1 MGEQA
6 DGNQAKFI
14 SKAVDVVMLP
24 ESSKLV
30 PYATL
35 AKLKILTFNNLA
47 CVLKRHKHL
56 NVALKA
62 VCFALELEL
71 QLINNKQHQEQYDI
85 VATFLNKAAIL
96 SEIGKHSNALEQIR
110 KASVLADKI
119 GHQVEKQLKACESED
134 MMKQL

>member
-1 MGEQA
+1 MEQMGEQA

-62 VCFALELEL
+62 VSFALELEL

-96 SEIGKHSNALEQIR
+96 SEIGKHSNALE
-110 KASVLADKI
+110 
-119 GHQVEKQLKACESED
+119 
-134 MMKQL
+134 